1 MNSGICIYN
10 LHSLPSMLYSLSLS
24 NCFVEKPAISVY
36 AERLFFVGPNNLLS
50 KIWASLIAQF
60 LKNPPAVQATPVQFL
75 GWEDLLQKG

>member
-1 MNSGICIYN
+1 
-10 LHSLPSMLYSLSLS
+10 MLYSLSLS

-60 LKNPPAVQATPVQFL
+60 LKNLPAMQETSVQFL
-75 GWEDLLQKG
+75 GWKDLLEKG